1 MTDKEYLD
9 PTTIKAGEYREATA
23 QLNGLWFV
31 GMLTYD
37 PTCRNDVVLF
47 SSDDAAFK
55 KHGWEKHRQPLYIG
69 HSYGWYYP
77 KLSESIRIIPQA
89 AKLTVKRPEPKFKVG
104 DSVRIVSG
112 GKMSCTPRNDESHFS
127 AGSVSSYQDTV
138 IGNIEKVHLD
148 ESGWI
153 YRTTASNLWCS
164 ESALK
169 AEEKSIKP
177 AKFKVGD
184 QVKTT
189 GKGYQWCKLESISR
203 TTDGSIPA
211 SHPFSYAI
219 VKVELAPLLNEFVY
233 KVKSGNTNWFTEEC
247 FELVEAKEP
256 VDCPW
261 DDSDD
266 GFLQPSTTLT
276 KPSPIPSVSGGI
288 QYAPDYSPCHISFRV
303 SSGDTGYVSD
313 YAERLLTALPDFLK
327 KPEINYHQ
335 SPQIVTKSRNK
346 KKLTIV

>member
-1 MTDKEYLD
+1 MTEEEYLD
-9 PTTIKAGEYREATA
+9 PSTLKAGEYREATVEINNL
-23 QLNGLWFV
+23 QFV

-37 PTCRNDVVLF
+37 PQVAGNVLF
-47 SSDDAAFK
+47 STDDDNFK
-55 KHGWEKHRQPLYIG
+55 KHGWIKTRQPLFVG

-77 KLSESIRIIPQA
+77 KSSISIKINPRA
-89 AKLTVKRPEPKFKVG
+89 AKFTVKRPEP
-104 DSVRIVSG
+104 
-112 GKMSCTPRNDESHFS
+112 
-127 AGSVSSYQDTV
+127 
-138 IGNIEKVHLD
+138 
-148 ESGWI
+148 
-153 YRTTASNLWCS
+153 
-164 ESALK
+164 
-169 AEEKSIKP
+169 KP